1 MKIKIVAFKASKRTM
16 ALILV
21 SVLLIISVIG
31 LVDYKVAFEHAQ
43 ESAIFWRNLSRQYI
57 IGLEEANRELG
68 TANRTIFNQDTA
80 IAALRQD
87 IVNMSQKHI
96 TEIAVLKKGGKDF
109 NSLSALQGWLW
120 WDDTNLHE
128 YIPNVYDCDDYAF
141 DLMQAALQD
150 GYRIGLY
157 QKGQHVVNFALVG
170 DTPLGAWGVWG
181 TANKVY
187 IIEPQTDEVRFW
199 GYRD

>member
-1 MKIKIVAFKASKRTM
+1 MKNKIMIA

-43 ESAIFWRNLSRQYI
+43 VSAIKWHSLSDQYLME
-57 IGLEEANRELG
+57 LEEANRELD
-68 TANRTIFNQDTA
+68 TANEEIGELWGR
-80 IAALRQD
+80 IAGLRLELAAANEG
-87 IVNMSQKHI
+87 IGSLKLEVAH
-96 TEIAVLKKGGKDF
+96 LKKGGKDF
-109 NSLSALQGWLW
+109 DSLGALRQWLW
-120 WDDTNLHE
+120 GDMTNFHE
-128 YIPNVYDCDDYAF
+128 YIPGVYDCDDFAF
-141 DLMQAALQD
+141 ALMQVALED

-157 QKGQHVVNFALVG
+157 QKGQHLVNFALVG
-170 DTPLGAWGVWG
+170 DTPLGAWGAWG
-181 TANKVY
+181 AANKVY